1 MIFKVLRL
9 SVKRPTT
16 DDKFSLLN
24 RDNLMQPIEMDL
36 SQEEKA
42 FSQLLCAFF
51 RSTSN
56 FKDFTKKVTLIAYVS
71 SNLRS
76 PKDVVR

>member
-1 MIFKVLRL
+1 MLRL

-36 SQEEKA
+36 SQEEKT

-56 FKDFTKKVTLIAYVS
+56 FKYFQKKMTLIANVF
-71 SNLRS
+71 SNLRTR
-76 PKDVVR
+76 KHVVS

>member
-1 MIFKVLRL
+1 MLRL

-24 RDNLMQPIEMDL
+24 RDNLMQPIEMEL
-36 SQEEKA
+36 SQEQKP

-51 RSTSN
+51 RSKSN

-71 SNLRS
+71 SNLRT
-76 PKDVVR
+76 PKHVVS